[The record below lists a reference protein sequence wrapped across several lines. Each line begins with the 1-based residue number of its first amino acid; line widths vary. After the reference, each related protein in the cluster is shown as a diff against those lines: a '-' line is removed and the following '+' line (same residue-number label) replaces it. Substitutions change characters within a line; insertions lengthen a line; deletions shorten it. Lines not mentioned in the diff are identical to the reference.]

1 MRPLNLAQ
9 QQRMIQATSQDLPVR
24 APLETAFCRTRI
36 PVRYLMTTTKMM
48 QTRNYDATLSIF
60 NQDQVQGL
68 ALVAL
73 TAIMMAFFFGA
84 RPVQARAWLR
94 LGFEIY
100 ILVLVG
106 RNYLLRPDQTC
117 VKAKVCPTQ
126 AIFAVS

>member
-9 QQRMIQATSQDLPVR
+9 QQRMIHAASQDLPVR
-24 APLETAFCRTRI
+24 APLEMAFCQTRI
-36 PVRYLMTTTKMM
+36 PVRFLMTTTRMM
-48 QTRNYDATLSIF
+48 QTRNYDATLFIF

-73 TAIMMAFFFGA
+73 TAIMMTFFFGA

-94 LGFEIY
+94 LGFGIC